1 MLGKLY
7 SKRYIYIVVSTVVS
21 MGIYKHKQ
29 FFARMTY
36 NTWMRIRMQ
45 FKKIDDH
52 ETVAN
57 YFLRLAKH
65 LEANK

>member
-1 MLGKLY
+1 
-7 SKRYIYIVVSTVVS
+7 

-29 FFARMTY
+29 FIARFKY

-45 FKKIDDH
+45 FKKIDDD

-57 YFLRLAKH
+57 YILRLAKH
-65 LEANK
+65 LEGGSVKQRIGK